1 MTSDAVYFYA
11 SGLLNS
17 SDWESCQEG
26 QMDIVVECGPGPTLQ
41 FPSAFG
47 KDMPRDTLASLPH
60 NTCRRSQSTVQ
71 PVSPISAKGPEEL
84 WNPTVRSCKPRYLC
98 MTLIVSLSSFPEFQI
113 IPCGPIG

>member
-60 NTCRRSQSTVQ
+60 NTCRRSQCLLSLLRAQ
-71 PVSPISAKGPEEL
+71 
-84 WNPTVRSCKPRYLC
+84 RS
-98 MTLIVSLSSFPEFQI
+98 SG
-113 IPCGPIG
+113 IPQLGVANLGICV